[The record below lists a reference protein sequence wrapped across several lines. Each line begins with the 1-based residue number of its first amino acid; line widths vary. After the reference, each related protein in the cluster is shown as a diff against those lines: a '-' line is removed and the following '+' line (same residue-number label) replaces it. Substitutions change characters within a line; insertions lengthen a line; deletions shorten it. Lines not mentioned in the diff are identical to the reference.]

1 MDQNIDEGSHN
12 DDYLRLS
19 PLQLVRVSVDAD
31 LRPVVGYLEQQEPCR
46 VKIQARNGGPT
57 KSQLASALLDAANV
71 HGANVV
77 VDKHS
82 NKLWNLF
89 RNQGWKSSRSW
100 HFVCLLYTSDAADE

>member
-1 MDQNIDEGSHN
+1 M
-12 DDYLRLS
+12 
-19 PLQLVRVSVDAD
+19 DAD

-100 HFVCLLYTSDAADE
+100 HFVVYPSPLSGAEKIVSSNVDSSNFRYREATPKGSTT